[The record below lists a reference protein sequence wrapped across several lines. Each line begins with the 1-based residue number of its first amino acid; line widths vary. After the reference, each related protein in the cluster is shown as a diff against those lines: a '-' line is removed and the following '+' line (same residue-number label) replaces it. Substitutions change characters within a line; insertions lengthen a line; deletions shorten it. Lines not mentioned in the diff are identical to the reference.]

1 MLKTMAKIGVATGA
15 LAGAALIA
23 APASADIHTSG
34 NGGVLSCNQ
43 VVAPVNVPVN
53 VCGNAVAVLGIAN
66 AGCVGG
72 AGAHNGGGHH
82 GGGWGS

>member
-1 MLKTMAKIGVATGA
+1 MLKTMVKFGVAAGA

-34 NGGVLSCNQ
+34 NGAVLSGNQ
-43 VVAPVNVPVN
+43 VVAPISVPVN
-53 VCGNAVAVLGIAN
+53 ACGNAVAILGVAN

-72 AGAHNGGGHH
+72 AGVANG
-82 GGGWGS
+82 S